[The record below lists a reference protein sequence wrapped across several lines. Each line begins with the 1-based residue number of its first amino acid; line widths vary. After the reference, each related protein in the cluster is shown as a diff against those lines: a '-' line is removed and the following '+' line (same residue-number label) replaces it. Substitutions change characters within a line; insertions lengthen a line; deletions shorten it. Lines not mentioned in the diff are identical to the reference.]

1 MRKFVLLCI
10 SLCYLWAAYGQD
22 VIRYSYDNAGNRI
35 KREIDLSRASEE
47 KDDKNPE
54 SYSDRIEEHEIR
66 IYPNPT
72 KGDLVIN
79 ISNID
84 TENQVTV
91 ILYNIEGKLMR
102 RAEVNAGQAFM
113 DIRDEQNGIYLMQI
127 NIDENSTIW
136 KIFKE

>member
-35 KREIDLSRASEE
+35 KREIALSRASEA

-54 SYSDRIEEHEIR
+54 SYSDRIEEHGIR